1 MPPKEK
7 LARGRGSAFNTDELT
22 FLLTNVEKVIP
33 AGITGWDTIE
43 RLHKEQYPARNSEAL
58 KRKFEAL
65 HKSDVPADENNVMY
79 THIIRAKAARNLI
92 VDALRAEE
100 VNGSIKIKEAG
111 DGTERKLVKKDV
123 SSDVNADSKAEFKKQ
138 NKSLADDGK
147 KTEAN
152 EKHSSNNVKK
162 KEGARPFQNDEIK
175 CLLQLVAGAL
185 PVRLNDWDAIHNAYR
200 QSYGYRTREALK
212 RKFTSLLRTPV
223 PEGASNPNCVVARQ
237 LNDKIKEKR
246 MKNTIEKAASEKA
259 RKHNAVAAKT
269 NASSKLYKGARKK
282 DNKKDQDK
290 ENDGDD
296 DMVDNGKETQEENEE
311 EEGEDDEDDDEDDK
325 EHDDEDDDEDD
336 KEHDDEEEVGDDEDD
351 DEDDDKDE
359 DDDDEDDEDE
369 DDDEDDD
376 EDEDDDDEDDDD
388 EDDEDEDDEDE
399 EKKWKRVAKT
409 SQKVRRAQD
418 YEVRRT
424 GRKFGLVRKKK
435 TAEVQQMKN
444 EHVLLL
450 KQQTHKLLQHKR
462 KLEKEIG
469 SVKAKKIK
477 VGKVIGIK
485 KQKEEKLAMVLG
497 ELVDIH
503 KLLLK
508 ERKIEKR
515 VRKMELKIQ
524 SECMLS
530 FMNWMQAMLER
541 NETKRK

>member
-92 VDALRAEE
+92 VEALRAEE

-152 EKHSSNNVKK
+152 ENHSSNNVKK

-296 DMVDNGKETQEENEE
+296 DMVDNGKENQEENEE

-325 EHDDEDDDEDD
+325 KH
-336 KEHDDEEEVGDDEDD
+336 
-351 DEDDDKDE
+351 
-359 DDDDEDDEDE
+359 DDDD
-369 DDDEDDD
+369 
-376 EDEDDDDEDDDD
+376 DDDDEDDDD
-388 EDDEDEDDEDE
+388 EDDEDDEDE
-399 EKKWKRVAKT
+399 DDKDEDEDEDDDDEVDDDEKKKWKRVAKT

-450 KQQTHKLLQHKR
+450 KEQTHKLLQHKR

-469 SVKAKKIK
+469 SVKAKKMK